1 LDARLE
7 AVVTGTDVELIISDY
22 DPGLLVWFEG
32 IFEVG
37 VGESLGLGVLVVR
50 DGGGDSVVE
59 VREVGGALG
68 AVSKKVVDFWG
79 GGYGVL

>member
-1 LDARLE
+1 
-7 AVVTGTDVELIISDY
+7 VVTGTDVELVISDY

-32 IFEVG
+32 IFEIG
-37 VGESLGLGVLVVR
+37 VGECLGLGVLVVR
-50 DGGGDSVVE
+50 DRGGYGMVE

-68 AVSKKVVDFWG
+68 AVSKKIVDFWG